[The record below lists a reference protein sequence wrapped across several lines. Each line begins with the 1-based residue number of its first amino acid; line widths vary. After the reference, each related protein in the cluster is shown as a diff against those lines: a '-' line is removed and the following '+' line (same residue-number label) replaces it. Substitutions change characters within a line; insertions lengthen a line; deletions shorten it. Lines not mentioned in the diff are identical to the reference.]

1 MNYKKT
7 RGQFM
12 RILLF
17 AILVFAYACGGE
29 SEVKE
34 VAVINKDSIE
44 NAIREDE
51 RNKLEDEKQKAEE
64 ERIKLENKR
73 YTHEDIAGE
82 WEVIM
87 KAVKSDCEGTTLGDI
102 RTEKWLINFENDFV
116 VINVIGNTNTNKEY
130 SGTFD
135 GKNIIVSALD
145 KVIEKKLFKDE
156 TKILGKTTVN
166 LKVENSSLITGKR
179 EVVKNGPC
187 QIEYEVKLKR

>member
-1 MNYKKT
+1 
-7 RGQFM
+7 M

-51 RNKLEDEKQKAEE
+51 RNKLEDEKLKAEE

-87 KAVKSDCEGTTLGDI
+87 KAVKTDCDNVKVGDF
-102 RTEKWLINFENDFV
+102 RSEKWFVNFEDDFV
-116 VINVIGNTNTNKEY
+116 IINVIGNTNTNTNKEY

-135 GKNIIVSALD
+135 GKNIIISDIV
-145 KVIEKKLFKDE
+145 KVTEKKFFKDVVK
-156 TKILGKTTVN
+156 TIGKTTVN
-166 LKVENSSLITGKR
+166 LKVENGKLITGKR
-179 EVVKNGPC
+179 EVVQDGLC